1 MNSDNLKNKLR
12 RFDSHIQPAGKRSET
27 APAPDHYQLMAE
39 HLGGELVSNY
49 AGVYCL
55 VRTRYSR
62 QYRHGAL
69 ELAPDRSLRPLTRS
83 AFTVQAQPGRVDP
96 SSLLFLDTETTGLG
110 GAGAVA
116 FLVGCGSL
124 VDNEFEVRQYLIPDY
139 SDETAVLEAVLTEL
153 GEDKTVVTY
162 NGAAFDLPLLR
173 GRMIVNRVARDI
185 PTADHIDLL
194 HSARRLFRRRL
205 ADCTLTNVEREL
217 FDFHRDDDVPGYL
230 IPSIYFDWLS
240 ERRLDNMVGVLEH
253 NRLDIVSL
261 WFLVNHIARAFES
274 DGASLDAADDLHS
287 LARVYARR
295 RDNDKVV
302 DLYGRINELFGGRN
316 KPDVA
321 LFHAQAFKRAGDLD
335 QAVRLWQSICEQDG
349 REAYWANLE
358 LAMYNEHKARDYH
371 RAFHYAQ
378 AAARICPYGAGHRP
392 RLNHRLQRL
401 AAKKKEAAPKGAHAN
416 VAEDVVHKRIS

>member
-12 RFDSHIQPAGKRSET
+12 RFDSHILPAGKRSE
-27 APAPDHYQLMAE
+27 AASVPDHYKLMAE

-55 VRTRYSR
+55 VRTHYSR
-62 QYRHGAL
+62 QYRLGTL
-69 ELAPDRSLRPLTRS
+69 ELATDRSLTPLTRS
-83 AFTVQAQPGRVDP
+83 AFTMQAQPGRVDP

-124 VDNEFEVRQYLIPDY
+124 VDNKLEVRQYLIPDY
-139 SDETAVLEAVLTEL
+139 SDETAMLEAVLAEL
-153 GEDKTVVTY
+153 GADKTLVTY
-162 NGAAFDLPLLR
+162 NGAAFDLPLMR

-217 FDFHRDDDVPGYL
+217 FDFHRVDDVPGYL

-261 WFLVNHIARAFES
+261 WFLANHIARAFES
-274 DGASLDAADDLHS
+274 DGASLDEADDLHS
-287 LARVYARR
+287 LARVYAIR

-302 DLYGRINELFGGRN
+302 DLYGRVNELSGGRD

-335 QAVRLWQSICEQDG
+335 QAVRLWRSLCDQSG

-358 LAMYNEHKARDYH
+358 LAKYYEHRVKDFQKAH
-371 RAFHYAQ
+371 FHAQ
-378 AAARICPYGAGHRP
+378 LAARICPYGASHRP

-401 AAKKKEAAPKGAHAN
+401 AWNQDRGLAG
-416 VAEDVVHKRIS
+416 

>member
-1 MNSDNLKNKLR
+1 
-12 RFDSHIQPAGKRSET
+12 
-27 APAPDHYQLMAE
+27 
-39 HLGGELVSNY
+39 
-49 AGVYCL
+49 
-55 VRTRYSR
+55 
-62 QYRHGAL
+62 
-69 ELAPDRSLRPLTRS
+69 
-83 AFTVQAQPGRVDP
+83 
-96 SSLLFLDTETTGLG
+96 
-110 GAGAVA
+110 
-116 FLVGCGSL
+116 
-124 VDNEFEVRQYLIPDY
+124 
-139 SDETAVLEAVLTEL
+139 
-153 GEDKTVVTY
+153 
-162 NGAAFDLPLLR
+162 
-173 GRMIVNRVARDI
+173 MIVNRVARDI

-240 ERRLDNMVGVLEH
+240 ERRLDDMVGVLEH

-261 WFLVNHIARAFES
+261 WFLANHIARAFES
-274 DGASLDAADDLHS
+274 NGASLDESDDLHS

-295 RDNDKVV
+295 RDNERVV
-302 DLYGRINELFGGRN
+302 GLYNRIDELSGGHS

-371 RAFHYAQ
+371 RAYHYAQ
-378 AAARICPYGAGHRP
+378 VAARICPYGSSHRP

-401 AAKKKEAAPKGAHAN
+401 AAKKKQ
-416 VAEDVVHKRIS
+416 

>member
-274 DGASLDAADDLHS
+274 DGASLDAAEWS
-287 LARVYARR
+287 IFMAVSMSYSEVGTSRMSPCSMPRRSNGPAIWIRRFASGRVSANRM
-295 RDNDKVV
+295 
-302 DLYGRINELFGGRN
+302 GGRPTGPIWN
-316 KPDVA
+316 WLCTTSTRPGITTGLSVMP
-321 LFHAQAFKRAGDLD
+321 RSRR
-335 QAVRLWQSICEQDG
+335 VS
-349 REAYWANLE
+349 
-358 LAMYNEHKARDYH
+358 ARM
-371 RAFHYAQ
+371 
-378 AAARICPYGAGHRP
+378 
-392 RLNHRLQRL
+392 
-401 AAKKKEAAPKGAHAN
+401 APAIVPG
-416 VAEDVVHKRIS
+416 